1 VKDRDAHDNFRKMRV
16 SDSLLVLLFMSG
28 CGAPGDLDA
37 LTKGAAGAD
46 DAATSF
52 EEGSVKPNQAGGAA
66 GRMFIEGDAA
76 SDTLSEAGEPREVD
90 SGAHDDGA
98 VAKPPVGPSPDA
110 SARMK
115 CTGTAPISCHFGGQP
130 GNYDVTVVLG
140 GSTAASTMVQAET
153 ERLMLNATSTAA
165 GQTQRFT
172 FTVNVRQPEGQPIQD
187 VPAGT
192 PGLDLYFLGNANV
205 PPALDSIGFAPAA
218 NPLMVYLAGDSTVCD
233 QTDSNYAGWGQM
245 LPASF
250 DYPVSVANYADSGES
265 STSFLRS
272 ASLFGAITSRL
283 KAGDW
288 VLIQLGH
295 NDKTT
300 TATEFHDNMTK
311 LVTGVKDK
319 GAFPVLVTPVAR
331 AQFNGNV
338 VAPQHINGTGAN
350 LPQIIKQVATEQKV
364 PMLDLLARTVTWLT
378 ELGPKGWQPYHALGT
393 DATHT
398 NRAGAA
404 VEAGFVRDLVQSSLP
419 ELAGH
424 LR

>member
-1 VKDRDAHDNFRKMRV
+1 MRLA
-16 SDSLLVLLFMSG
+16 DSLASLLLLTG
-28 CGAPGDLDA
+28 CGAPADLVA
-37 LTKGAAGAD
+37 TESGAAGAESTHGTTSEGASGSSNQAAGVAGSMVVED
-46 DAATSF
+46 DAAP
-52 EEGSVKPNQAGGAA
+52 VAV
-66 GRMFIEGDAA
+66 
-76 SDTLSEAGEPREVD
+76 SDGQGLPGVD
-90 SGAHDDGA
+90 SGPSNDSAT
-98 VAKPPVGPSPDA
+98 VGPEVGPNPDP
-110 SARMK
+110 STRMK
-115 CTGTAPISCHFGGQP
+115 CTGLDPISCHFGGQP

-140 GSTAASTMVQAET
+140 GPTAANTIVQAET
-153 ERLMLNATSTAA
+153 ERVMLHATATSAA
-165 GQTQRFT
+165 QTQRFT

-187 VPAGT
+187 VPPGT

-205 PPALDSIGFAPAA
+205 PPLLESIGYAVATKPF
-218 NPLMVYLAGDSTVCD
+218 MVYIAGDSTVCD
-233 QTDSNYAGWGQM
+233 QTDTDYAGWGQM
-245 LPASF
+245 LPAYF

-300 TATEFHDNMTK
+300 TATVFHDNMTK

-331 AQFNGNV
+331 AQFNGTV

-350 LPQIIKQVATEQKV
+350 LPAIIKQVATEQNV
-364 PMLDLLARTVTWLT
+364 PVLDLLARTVTWLT
-378 ELGPKGWQPYHALGT
+378 ALGPKGWQAYHALGT

-404 VEAGFVRDLVQSSLP
+404 VEAGFVHDLIQQAGLP
-419 ELAGH
+419 ALAGH